1 MQKGGYMRYLLL
13 SVLLIVSIEIRVFA
27 QKTYDL
33 GTVTVTSKKIAD
45 TVFGSGKFSVADFEF
60 FEEDKLILLTFEK
73 SLEKAK
79 VMLVDKSQKVLSSFV
94 LPDEAN
100 RLYKDYLGKIN
111 VICTNHIYQVS
122 IQNNVIR
129 LGELPAD
136 EYIAHIMPCIDTVQE
151 NIYFSN
157 YQRDYP
163 EFTYFAYNTS
173 DSSYATLK
181 TVTDQEQLKGYNME
195 YYFLKPKE
203 RLYARKLA
211 NYYGVD
217 FHRVAATMSGLTS
230 SVYYSPLYAP
240 LFVLKDTVCVFDHY
254 NNAILKYNKSH
265 QLLDSIAIDYH
276 HPKSWRE
283 WKHKIIIDKETNS
296 AYALYQKNG
305 FYYLKQVSL
314 YSGKIIAS
322 YKLTNQYV
330 DQIKVKNGYV
340 YYVYRPFESLQE
352 QFIYKELIKND

>member
-1 MQKGGYMRYLLL
+1 MRYLLL
-13 SVLLIVSIEIRVFA
+13 SILLIVSIEISVFA

-33 GTVTVTSKKIAD
+33 GTVTVTSKKVAD
-45 TVFGSGKFSVADFEF
+45 TVFGSTKFSVADFEF
-60 FEEDKLILLTFEK
+60 YKEDKLVLLTFEK

-79 VMLVDKSQKVLSSFV
+79 VMLVDKSQKVLSTFV

-111 VICTNHIYQVS
+111 VICNNHIYQVT
-122 IQNNVIR
+122 IQNNVIL
-129 LGELPAD
+129 LGELPSD
-136 EYIAHIMPCIDTVQE
+136 EYIAHIMPCIDTVQK

-163 EFTYFAYNTS
+163 EFTYYAYNS
-173 DSSYATLK
+173 ADSSYAALK

-195 YYFLKPKE
+195 YYFLKPKD

-240 LFVLKDTVCVFDHY
+240 LFVLKDTICVFDHY
-254 NNAILKYNKSH
+254 SNAILKYDKEH
-265 QLLDSIAIDYH
+265 QLLDSIVIDYH

-305 FYYLKQVSL
+305 FYYLKQINL